1 MMPPP
6 DQISS
11 GLSESP
17 PPAPTVSGSLYS
29 IVRGDLSK
37 VTPFENCV
45 TMRSLYLP
53 SVKAGTRAMIR
64 LGSFCVRRR
73 VTGVTF
79 SPSSD
84 TKKIPTELSA
94 PLIRIRSPSISM
106 SSFGVIEPL
115 DNPVKVSVTMP
126 MRPTSDS

>member
-1 MMPPP
+1 
-6 DQISS
+6 
-11 GLSESP
+11 
-17 PPAPTVSGSLYS
+17 
-29 IVRGDLSK
+29 
-37 VTPFENCV
+37 
-45 TMRSLYLP
+45 
-53 SVKAGTRAMIR
+53 MIR

-126 MRPTSDS
+126 MRPTSDLAPRTSTPTLLNASRISAEGTISSVSLWIAGSNFAVSPPQGPVIRGVYWHTSVSRL